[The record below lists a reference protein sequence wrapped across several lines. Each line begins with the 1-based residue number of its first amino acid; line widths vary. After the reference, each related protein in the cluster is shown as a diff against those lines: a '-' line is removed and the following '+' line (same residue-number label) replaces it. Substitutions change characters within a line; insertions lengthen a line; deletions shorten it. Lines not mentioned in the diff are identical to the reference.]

1 MFGPQQPPLLNTSGG
16 SGFITINFQDVNLPP
31 LEQNLVFAQT
41 EADAIQLWNNT
52 GEVFAYV
59 STLFPP
65 IGPFFPGGSV
75 WYGDYSLTPY
85 GQRAAGQGAGW
96 YQGSTLRNQEQV
108 LEATFVIDENNYN
121 LDSVSWQILV

>member
-1 MFGPQQPPLLNTSGG
+1 MDNCSIFLAIKYNGL
-16 SGFITINFQDVNLPP
+16 VNLPP
-31 LEQNLVFAQT
+31 LQQNLVFVPNPDT
-41 EADAIQLWNNT
+41 EADAIALLNNT

-59 STLFPP
+59 CTLFLPIPP
-65 IGPFFPGGSV
+65 VLPGGPV

-85 GQRAAGQGAGW
+85 CQRAAGPGAGW